1 MAERG
6 AMEGSVADALL
17 ADASVSPSAGGNA
30 SAQAFHAGV
39 KPFLNGIK
47 KVHPPGETCNNS
59 IGAVKPSAI
68 EW

>member
-47 KVHPPGETCNNS
+47 KVHPPGET
-59 IGAVKPSAI
+59 
-68 EW
+68 